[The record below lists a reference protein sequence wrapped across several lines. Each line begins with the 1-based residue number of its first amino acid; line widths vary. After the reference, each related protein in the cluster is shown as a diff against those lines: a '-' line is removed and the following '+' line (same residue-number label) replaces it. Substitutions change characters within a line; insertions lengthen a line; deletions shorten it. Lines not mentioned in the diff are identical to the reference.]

1 MVQVSVVLPTYNE
14 AGNIGPLV
22 KDILTRIP
30 EEGEVIVV
38 DDDSP
43 DKTWKVVEGIM
54 EREPRV
60 RLIRRIGR
68 RGLTSA
74 LNEGIEASQ
83 GSTIFWM
90 DSDFS
95 QPPEKIPELLACLQT
110 QDVVLGSRYIPGGEE
125 LGHSPL
131 GSFLSKLICLF
142 SSWMLD
148 SAVKDYTSGFIGTR
162 RDVLKAIPLRG
173 DYGEYCI
180 DFLYRALKKGYR
192 VREIPYR
199 CVPRRSGESKTATD
213 FWGYAK
219 RGKKYLTTI
228 LRLRFSG
235 KTGF

>member
-1 MVQVSVVLPTYNE
+1 MVQVSVVLPTFNE

-43 DKTWKVVEGIM
+43 DKTWQVVEKIM
-54 EREPRV
+54 EGEPRV

-74 LNEGIEASQ
+74 LNEGIEASR
-83 GSTIFWM
+83 GGIIFWM
-90 DSDFS
+90 DCDFS
-95 QPPEKIPELLACLQT
+95 QPPEKIPELLASLQAE
-110 QDVVLGSRYIPGGEE
+110 DVVLGSRYVPGGEE
-125 LGHSPL
+125 LGHSSL
-131 GSFLSKLICLF
+131 GSFLSRLICFF
-142 SSWMLD
+142 SSRMLD
-148 SAVKDYTSGFIGTR
+148 PTVKDYTSGFIGTR

-213 FWGYAK
+213 FWGYVK
-219 RGKKYLTTI
+219 RGKKYLTTV